1 MHCPKTMAVTDCEGK
16 EEIQNN
22 MNESIFYTVK

>member
-16 EEIQNN
+16 EAIQNN
-22 MNESIFYTVK
+22 MNESIFLYS